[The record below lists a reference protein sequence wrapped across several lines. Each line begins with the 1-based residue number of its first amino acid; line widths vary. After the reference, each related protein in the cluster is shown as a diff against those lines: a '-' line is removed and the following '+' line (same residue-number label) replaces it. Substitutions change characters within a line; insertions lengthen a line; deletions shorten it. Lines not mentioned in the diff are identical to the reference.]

1 MSDQFMIFRLP
12 GAKKPVQ
19 CEVCEDVTAAL
30 PGGLQELPPGLQI
43 PGGGGGPGCRDQ
55 LQHGQVR
62 PGGGAGEHHHWP
74 PHHGVLRD
82 VRRPHYPAG
91 QIVPLLLSVVNID
104 LVNWDIDIN

>member
-1 MSDQFMIFRLP
+1 MIFHLS

-30 PGGLQELPPGLQI
+30 PGGLQELPPGLQV
-43 PGGGGGPGCRDQ
+43 PGGGGGSGCRDQ

-62 PGGGAGEHHHWP
+62 PGGGAGEHHHRP

-82 VRRPHYPAG
+82 VRRTDHPAC
-91 QIVPLLLSVVNID
+91 QIVPLPLSISVVSLD
-104 LVNWDIDIN
+104 LVNWETVN